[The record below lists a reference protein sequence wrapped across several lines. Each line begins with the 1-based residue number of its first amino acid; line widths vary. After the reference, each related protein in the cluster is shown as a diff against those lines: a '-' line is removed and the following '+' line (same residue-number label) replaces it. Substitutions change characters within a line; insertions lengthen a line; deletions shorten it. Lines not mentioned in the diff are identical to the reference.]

1 MKTLFALVLGLLLG
15 VAGAWLYFNHPD
27 ATGWIGSRRQ
37 PSAGGTNQ
45 PGAALQ
51 EKLRLLHLDTANL
64 QEELARGGQ
73 VIRRAARDLG
83 RALADATADA
93 RITAAIKAKYVADPR
108 LSALRISVNCTDGR
122 VTLAG
127 SVPAPEDIG
136 RAMLLAFEADGGVRE
151 VVSTL
156 QVRP

>member
-1 MKTLFALVLGLLLG
+1 MLFGLILGLALG
-15 VAGAWLYFNHPD
+15 AGGAWLYL
-27 ATGWIGSRRQ
+27 TGHN
-37 PSAGGTNQ
+37 SAAGNSSPAQAGPAATNQ
-45 PGAALQ
+45 HRALD
-51 EKLRLLHLDTANL
+51 EKLRLLHLDPANL
-64 QEELARGGQ
+64 REELARGGQ
-73 VIRRAARDLG
+73 VVRRTARDLG

-127 SVPAPEDIG
+127 SVQAEEDIG
-136 RAMLLAFEADGGVRE
+136 RAMLLAFEADPGVRE

-156 QVRP
+156 QVRK